1 MPETTDVIIKRQE
14 LAEAPPAVGMMPVS
28 RITPEDRSRMR
39 ALGELLANS
48 YHQGQFR
55 KMPWP
60 DNFNKETPE
69 IRRAYR
75 EMLRDG
81 TIRSAFYSKIL
92 SVASLDVQVMPA
104 DDSPAAQRVADFVK
118 WNLTQSTLGGFPKIV
133 RSILEGGCSEGYSLC
148 EPRIDIQR
156 RGKYRLMYT
165 LQKFKGKDSKLFDLE
180 VDNFDEITSVYVKAT
195 NRRVNPDRFVIW
207 SYLSM
212 FEAVIG
218 SSDFRACYREFLIID
233 VAMKMAAIDVERFV
247 LPMMKGTY
255 KESDQKELMEEALRT
270 ARSLGF
276 AALPDGATIEA
287 IQLATAGPDRIDARI
302 KMCQANVFTAMTG
315 ASLQAME
322 GQKTGSLAQGRVHQN
337 QSQLPVWFLANEVA
351 EVLKSQLVPA
361 LVDLNFGDE
370 CDLPQVVVSGVD
382 DAATTGFA
390 DLVEKAQRMGLK
402 PSRKD
407 VAKRMGIQEAQ
418 TPEDELVPSAPGGT
432 GGTGMGGMP
441 PIGSDGPT
449 DQQMGIFSQ
458 KRRKSKSR
466 GRCVRYSSIAI
477 CGDGLSGDEDEDD
490 GDDAVAFSEKKKY
503 SSTQFNLPDKL
514 ASQVI
519 ALAAQVKDEH
529 LTDHGR
535 EDEPHITAKYG
546 LHADNPFQLRA
557 LLAGFGPVYATIAG
571 ISLFENP
578 DADVIKIDIESDD
591 LHRLNS
597 LITSGMECTETR
609 GEYCPHITIAYVKPG
624 IGRKYLGLNTQG
636 LSGTLIGLDQL
647 KFSNVDR
654 EKTTIFLSTGTI
666 TAFAQYRGP
675 KPPGDPKQWKL
686 IGTGPRGGKIW
697 ESTQDQKT
705 PSKEAEI
712 PKPEV
717 SKSDTAKEPNITDST
732 SVQVEIQD
740 EKETK
745 AVWKELMPNHPPE
758 HAASLVGAMEGAKVR
773 VSKAGD
779 SIIISVSH
787 PDYECSRSLGRD
799 DEGKLYIGNMNF
811 GLTDLDKRGSGIGAK
826 VFSEQVRSAK
836 AAGVSYIRATAVGKG
851 DGKTGAAGDGDN
863 GYYTWARFGY
873 DLPIKNLSNAKQV
886 TAAFPQAKS
895 IMDVMAT
902 KEGQQW
908 WKING
913 VEMRRAQFDL
923 TDNSRSM
930 QVMNAYREE
939 KAKLKTANHSAGVS
953 ESAELSV
960 RDEIALSAVWTRI
973 EKDGWKSLS
982 IVGRHRAK
990 AFAESSPTAGG
1001 SLQTNLVAASGQD
1014 ERRVLKLL
1022 RTARDEGTK
1031 LLLNLARTGLKQG
1044 LASRDSSNFI
1054 WTQEQRGQLAQFFTS
1069 LLTTGEM
1076 LGRSRIRLRADQWIR
1091 RGRVRGFSEPTDF
1104 SVFSSPPGI
1113 MPAEEA
1119 IRYFNSL
1126 VPSLNVTPSRVL
1138 PSLERSAFTL
1148 AITTQHQIQTMIQRV
1163 IGQKLETGRTDGAQV
1178 IDDILKSVGLSPKN
1192 PQYAE
1197 MTLRTNSMDAWNVGQ
1212 DRERQTP
1219 EMMVAFPV
1227 WQYVG
1232 IADGRERSW
1241 HAVHFDKYFPAAMS
1255 FVQVRDSVKVSPF
1268 NCRCSSIPIDRSTW
1282 SALQE
1287 QGAILS
1293 TM

>member
-1 MPETTDVIIKRQE
+1 MPETTDQIIKRQE
-14 LAEAPPAVGMMPVS
+14 LAEADPAIGMMPVS

-92 SVASLDVQVMPA
+92 SVASLDVQVMPS

-118 WNLTQSTLGGFPKIV
+118 WNLTQSNLGGFPKIV

-165 LQKFKGKDSKLFDLE
+165 LQKFKGKDSKLYDLE

-212 FEAVIG
+212 FESVIG

-287 IQLATAGPDRIDARI
+287 LQLATAGPDRIDARI
-302 KMCQANVFTAMTG
+302 KMCQANVFTCMTG

-351 EVLKSQLVPA
+351 EVLKSQLVPT

-370 CDLPQVVVSGVD
+370 TDLPQVVVSGVD

-407 VAKRMGIQEAQ
+407 VAKRLGIQEAQ
-418 TPEDELVPSAPGGT
+418 TPEDELVASPAST
-432 GGTGMGGMP
+432 GLGGMP
-441 PIGSDGPT
+441 PIGANGPT

-458 KRRKSKSR
+458 RRRRSKSR

-477 CGDGLSGDEDEDD
+477 CGDGMSADEDEDD
-490 GDDAVAFSEKKKY
+490 GEEVA
-503 SSTQFNLPDKL
+503 T
-514 ASQVI
+514 
-519 ALAAQVKDEH
+519 
-529 LTDHGR
+529 
-535 EDEPHITAKYG
+535 
-546 LHADNPFQLRA
+546 
-557 LLAGFGPVYATIAG
+557 
-571 ISLFENP
+571 
-578 DADVIKIDIESDD
+578 
-591 LHRLNS
+591 
-597 LITSGMECTETR
+597 
-609 GEYCPHITIAYVKPG
+609 
-624 IGRKYLGLNTQG
+624 
-636 LSGTLIGLDQL
+636 
-647 KFSNVDR
+647 
-654 EKTTIFLSTGTI
+654 
-666 TAFAQYRGP
+666 
-675 KPPGDPKQWKL
+675 
-686 IGTGPRGGKIW
+686 
-697 ESTQDQKT
+697 
-705 PSKEAEI
+705 
-712 PKPEV
+712 
-717 SKSDTAKEPNITDST
+717 
-732 SVQVEIQD
+732 
-740 EKETK
+740 
-745 AVWKELMPNHPPE
+745 
-758 HAASLVGAMEGAKVR
+758 
-773 VSKAGD
+773 
-779 SIIISVSH
+779 
-787 PDYECSRSLGRD
+787 
-799 DEGKLYIGNMNF
+799 
-811 GLTDLDKRGSGIGAK
+811 
-826 VFSEQVRSAK
+826 
-836 AAGVSYIRATAVGKG
+836 
-851 DGKTGAAGDGDN
+851 
-863 GYYTWARFGY
+863 
-873 DLPIKNLSNAKQV
+873 
-886 TAAFPQAKS
+886 
-895 IMDVMAT
+895 
-902 KEGQQW
+902 
-908 WKING
+908 
-913 VEMRRAQFDL
+913 
-923 TDNSRSM
+923 
-930 QVMNAYREE
+930 
-939 KAKLKTANHSAGVS
+939 
-953 ESAELSV
+953 
-960 RDEIALSAVWTRI
+960 
-973 EKDGWKSLS
+973 
-982 IVGRHRAK
+982 
-990 AFAESSPTAGG
+990 FAESAPGSGG
-1001 SLQTNLVAASGQD
+1001 SLHTNLVAASGQD

-1022 RTARDEGTK
+1022 RTAREEGTK

-1044 LASRDSSNFI
+1044 LASRESSNFI
-1054 WTQEQRGQLAQFFTS
+1054 WTPEQRGQLATFFTS

-1126 VPSLNVTPSRVL
+1126 VPSLQIVPSRVL

-1148 AITTQHQIQTMIQRV
+1148 AITTQHQIQTMIQKV
-1163 IGQKLETGRTDGAQV
+1163 IGQKLEKGRTDGAQV
-1178 IDDILKSVGLSPKN
+1178 IDDILKMAGLSPKN
-1192 PQYAE
+1192 PSYPE
-1197 MTLRTNSMDAWNVGQ
+1197 NILRTNSMDAWNVGQ

-1227 WQYVG
+1227 FQYVG

-1241 HAVHFDKYFPAAMS
+1241 HRVHFDKYFPAAMS
-1255 FVQVRDSVKVSPF
+1255 FVQVRDAVKVSPWF
-1268 NCRCSSIPIDRSTW
+1268 CRCSQIPIDRATW
-1282 SALQE
+1282 QDLQE

-1293 TM
+1293 TP